1 MPHQPAATGLA
12 KGLVD
17 KHAAE
22 EPLKLYV
29 QRTWITLEEKKI
41 PYQYIEINPYDKSPS
56 LLALNPKGLVP
67 TVAAPL
73 ANGSKPIYESN
84 IINEY
89 LEDAYPNH
97 THLLPSDP
105 YERARARIW
114 IDFVSS
120 RIIAALRNLET
131 KRAEVHAALKEFTR
145 AMDPEGPFF
154 LGKEFGLPDVTLAP
168 WVARFFVHEV
178 LRGGVQIPA
187 EGQGGE
193 DEAVWARW
201 RKWEAAVLA
210 RESVKSTMSER
221 EDYVEFQR
229 SR

>member
-1 MPHQPAATGLA
+1 MPRQSAATGLA

-73 ANGSKPIYESN
+73 ASGSKPIYESN

-89 LEDAYPNH
+89 LEDAHPNH

-114 IDFVSS
+114 IDFVGS
-120 RIIAALRNLET
+120 RIIPNLRNLET
-131 KRAEVHAALKEFTR
+131 KRPEVHAALKEFTR

-154 LGKEFGLPDVTLAP
+154 HGKEFGLPDVALVP

-187 EGQGGE
+187 KGEGGE

-210 RESVKSTMSER
+210 RESVKATMSER
-221 EDYVEFQR
+221 EDYVEF
-229 SR
+229 SRG